1 MKKYTDCLA
10 CPDFDGKAIMCRLT
24 RTTIPYNEQHICP
37 TPDNCPKNKKECRL
51 KTFLDKLWAKLK
63 RIHLSKTF
71 WVNLIGA
78 IVIYLNGTQLH
89 FISQSALGEI
99 LLVANII
106 LRFLTGK
113 SLEDK

>member
-1 MKKYTDCLA
+1 MKYTDCMQ
-10 CPDFDGKAIMCRLT
+10 CTDFDGKAITCKLT
-24 RTTIPYNEQHICP
+24 MTTVPLNDQHICP
-37 TPDNCPKNKKECRL
+37 PPANCPKNKKECWL
-51 KTFLDKLWAKLK
+51 KTFLVKLWAKLK
-63 RIHLSKTF
+63 KIHLSKTF

-78 IVIYLNGTQLH
+78 LVIYLNGTQLH